1 MKAICNDHIKPV
13 KYMKAICYDHIKRV
27 KYMKAIYEGLQ
38 DSSELSDVIIM

>member
-1 MKAICNDHIKPV
+1 MKAICNDHIKRV

>member
-1 MKAICNDHIKPV
+1 MKAICNDHIKHV